1 MIETPLTFA
10 QIEAAVRSKT
20 FGVLTTIDTKGR
32 PHSTGVLYGVAPPP
46 SPFALFILT
55 LESYVKTRNVGSN
68 PNVSLVV
75 TFPHRILSFVPA
87 SCVTFRGQASVVP
100 VDDPDGMWAFDQQRI
115 LRDNVASL
123 RGVDGLAV
131 FLKLAPEPKV
141 LCYGLGV
148 GLRQMRKDREHLAY
162 SVLVDRT
169 A

>member
-1 MIETPLTFA
+1 
-10 QIEAAVRSKT
+10 
-20 FGVLTTIDTKGR
+20 
-32 PHSTGVLYGVAPPP
+32 
-46 SPFALFILT
+46 
-55 LESYVKTRNVGSN
+55 
-68 PNVSLVV
+68 
-75 TFPHRILSFVPA
+75 LSFVPA